1 MKIAIKH
8 KIKGFVQ
15 EELAPLLE
23 LLDKIHDAI
32 NSNPY
37 VEYEDITIQ
46 TPSGINTEFAVTLKN
61 LDRKPVKFELVW
73 KDKAC
78 DVYASS
84 TTKWSKNLLYLKA
97 TVSSAII
104 VVRVT

>member
-8 KIKGFVQ
+8 RIKGFVQ
-15 EELAPLLE
+15 EELAPLLD
-23 LLDKIHDAI
+23 LLDKIRDAI
-32 NSNPY
+32 NNNAY
-37 VEYEDITIQ
+37 VEYEDVTIQ
-46 TPSGINTEFAVTLKN
+46 TPAGQNAEFAVTLKN
-61 LDRKPVKFELVW
+61 LDRKPMKFELVW

-78 DVYASS
+78 DIYASS

-97 TVSSAII
+97 TIGSAII